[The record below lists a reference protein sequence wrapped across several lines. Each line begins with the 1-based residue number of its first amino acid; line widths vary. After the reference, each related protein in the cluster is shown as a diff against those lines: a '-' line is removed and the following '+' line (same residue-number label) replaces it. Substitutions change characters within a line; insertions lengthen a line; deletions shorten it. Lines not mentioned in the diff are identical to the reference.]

1 MLAIASRVRSCL
13 PEKYLVKPPG
23 SLKAH
28 LKKMIF
34 SKGQE
39 SLFVRRLERP
49 NIQNMILNDPS
60 EAPDSE
66 RIIQSVKKYFPNA
79 EITLT
84 GGVIYHLALND
95 ILQNFDEEKDK
106 WVLDLFMIIDDLCT
120 DLGETHYATALAI
133 K

>member
-1 MLAIASRVRSCL
+1 
-13 PEKYLVKPPG
+13 
-23 SLKAH
+23 
-28 LKKMIF
+28 
-34 SKGQE
+34 
-39 SLFVRRLERP
+39 
-49 NIQNMILNDPS
+49 MILNDPS
-60 EAPDSE
+60 EAADSE

-84 GGVIYHLALND
+84 GGVIYHHALND

-106 WVLDLFMIIDDLCT
+106 WVLNLFMIIDDLCT